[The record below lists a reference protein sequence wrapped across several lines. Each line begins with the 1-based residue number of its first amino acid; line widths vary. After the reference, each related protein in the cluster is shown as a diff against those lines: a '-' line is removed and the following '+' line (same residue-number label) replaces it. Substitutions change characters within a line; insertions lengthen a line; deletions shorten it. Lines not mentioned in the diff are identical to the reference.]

1 MTVKISRRPN
11 NIRNTETNFNSFGK
25 KAQLSVGP
33 ISPNPGPILPIAEA
47 AVDNEVIKS
56 IL

>member
-11 NIRNTETNFNSFGK
+11 NIRNTENNFNSFGK